1 VGKGF
6 KYNKEEEISVKRQR
20 HELAKS
26 FGYAVD
32 EDSDDET
39 TA

>member
-1 VGKGF
+1 
-6 KYNKEEEISVKRQR
+6 
-20 HELAKS
+20 LAKS